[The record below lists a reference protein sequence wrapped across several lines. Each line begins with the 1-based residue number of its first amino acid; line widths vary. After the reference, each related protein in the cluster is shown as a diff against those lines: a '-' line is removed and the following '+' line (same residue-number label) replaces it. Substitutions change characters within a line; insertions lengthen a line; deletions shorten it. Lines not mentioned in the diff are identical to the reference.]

1 MTQRGERCSPRFHAL
16 QKSLAEVK
24 MPAMLQVTQRESGG
38 MSSSHTT
45 TMAWIILAAC
55 SLCLSTFP
63 SRAETAEGAWQRMI
77 GVQAKLKPLSDAWV
91 NCTLRQADTF
101 ALQPEPIETI
111 IPAIFAACSGF
122 EQMMIKVLAENG
134 MASQLDY
141 FLRRT
146 HATAGDHLRNSEK
159 ARKVIRPRRPFA
171 RRARSVM

>member
-1 MTQRGERCSPRFHAL
+1 MTALPPKANISLPGAAGKCRGSVRRGGQLFADDAGHAA
-16 QKSLAEVK
+16 SNSA
-24 MPAMLQVTQRESGG
+24 ESGG

-134 MASQLDY
+134 MASQVDY
-141 FLRRT
+141 FLRQT
-146 HATAGDHLRNSEK
+146 HATATQEITLEILKKRGK
-159 ARKVIRPRRPFA
+159 
-171 RRARSVM
+171 

>member
-1 MTQRGERCSPRFHAL
+1 MARTKAPLKVVSTFDTKRGALLPEIHAL
-16 QKSLAEVK
+16 QKSLAGAK
-24 MPAMLQVTQRESGG
+24 MPAMLQVTQRESVG

-55 SLCLSTFP
+55 SLCLSIFP

-134 MASQLDY
+134 IASQVDY
-141 FLRRT
+141 FLRQT
-146 HATAGDHLRNSEK
+146 HATATQEITLEILKKRGK
-159 ARKVIRPRRPFA
+159 
-171 RRARSVM
+171 

>member
-1 MTQRGERCSPRFHAL
+1 
-16 QKSLAEVK
+16 

-134 MASQLDY
+134 MASQVGLFPSANARDG
-141 FLRRT
+141 
-146 HATAGDHLRNSEK
+146 HAGDHLRNSEK

-171 RRARSVM
+171 QRARSVM

>member
-1 MTQRGERCSPRFHAL
+1 
-16 QKSLAEVK
+16 

-55 SLCLSTFP
+55 SLCLSIFP

-101 ALQPEPIETI
+101 ALQPEPIET
-111 IPAIFAACSGF
+111 
-122 EQMMIKVLAENG
+122 QMMIKVLAENG
-134 MASQLDY
+134 VASQVDY
-141 FLRRT
+141 FLRQT
-146 HATAGDHLRNSEK
+146 HATATQEITLEILKKRGK
-159 ARKVIRPRRPFA
+159 
-171 RRARSVM
+171 

>member
-1 MTQRGERCSPRFHAL
+1 
-16 QKSLAEVK
+16 

-55 SLCLSTFP
+55 SLCLSIFP

-134 MASQLDY
+134 VASQVDY
-141 FLRRT
+141 FLRQT
-146 HATAGDHLRNSEK
+146 HATATQEITLEILKKRGK
-159 ARKVIRPRRPFA
+159 
-171 RRARSVM
+171 